1 MRPYATHTARWK
13 TVGGLMLV
21 AVVLTGGINTA
32 LEAAGRQLGFQAGSI
47 SAFAIFGLLYV
58 AFDRFLWRWPLVRRF
73 TSPPNLNGKW
83 VGNISSSY
91 QPEPADTDDDRQ
103 PDGGQPIDDE
113 TQMSISQHW
122 STIEVTV
129 TNPGSSRSESTSA
142 TFRTHKSDPELLFT
156 YVNKPIGEAASELS
170 MHEGTNTLRYTQ
182 SIDGDDV
189 LEGEYYTD
197 EQRNNHGTMR
207 FTRVEE

>member
-1 MRPYATHTARWK
+1 MHPYATHTARWK
-13 TVGGLMLV
+13 TIGGLMLA
-21 AVVLTGGINTA
+21 AVIITGGANTA
-32 LEAAGRQLGFQAGSI
+32 LEAVGQQLGFQAGSI
-47 SAFAIFGLLYV
+47 SAFAIFGVLYA
-58 AFDRFLWRWPLVRRF
+58 AFDRYLWRWPLVRRF
-73 TSPPNLNGKW
+73 TSPPDLNGEW
-83 VGNISSSY
+83 VGEINSSY
-91 QPEPADTDDDRQ
+91 QPESADTDDGRQ
-103 PDGGQPIDDE
+103 PDGGKPVDGE

-122 STIEVTV
+122 SAIEVTV
-129 TNPGSSRSESTSA
+129 TNPSSSRSESTSA

-182 SIDGDDV
+182 SVDGNDI

-207 FTRVEE
+207 FTRIAE

>member
-1 MRPYATHTARWK
+1 MHPYATHTARWR
-13 TVGGLMLV
+13 TIGGLMLT
-21 AVVLTGGINTA
+21 AVVLTVGINTA
-32 LEAAGRQLGFQAGSI
+32 LGNVGQQLGFQAGSI
-47 SAFAIFGLLYV
+47 SAFAIFGLLYTT
-58 AFDRFLWRWPLVRRF
+58 FDRFLWRWPLVRRF
-73 TSPPNLNGKW
+73 TSPPNLNGEW
-83 VGNISSSY
+83 VGEINSSY
-91 QPEPADTDDDRQ
+91 QPEAEDTDDRRT
-103 PDGGQPIDDE
+103 PDGGQPIDGE
-113 TQMSISQHW
+113 TRMSISQRW
-122 STIEVTV
+122 SSIELEV

-182 SIDGDDV
+182 SVDGDHM

-207 FTRVEE
+207 FTRVE